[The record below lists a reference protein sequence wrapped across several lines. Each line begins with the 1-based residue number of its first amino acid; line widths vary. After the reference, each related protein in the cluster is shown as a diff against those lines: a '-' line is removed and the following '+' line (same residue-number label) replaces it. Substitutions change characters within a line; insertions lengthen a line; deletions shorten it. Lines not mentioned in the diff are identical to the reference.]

1 MITFLT
7 GLALTLAS
15 IYLLIMIGGFFFGLC
30 MFKRLAEESD
40 KRDIID
46 A

>member
-30 MFKRLAEESD
+30 IFRRLTEESG
-40 KRDIID
+40 KKDIID

>member
-15 IYLLIMIGGFFFGLC
+15 IYVLIMIGGFFFGFFI
-30 MFKRLAEESD
+30 FKKLAEESD
-40 KRDIID
+40 KKDAID